1 MAKHKRSAVLCVHK
15 VLSSTPPCFIKH
27 VAKYAQN
34 VENMQE
40 ELDALQ
46 HKYRLP
52 ESLAPLTDGLPVN
65 IHSYQR

>member
-1 MAKHKRSAVLCVHK
+1 MANALRAQGIEQHTALYETCSK
-15 VLSSTPPCFIKH
+15 VCTELEH
-27 VAKYAQN
+27 
-34 VENMQE
+34 MQE

-52 ESLAPLTDGLPVN
+52 ESLAPLTDGPPVN